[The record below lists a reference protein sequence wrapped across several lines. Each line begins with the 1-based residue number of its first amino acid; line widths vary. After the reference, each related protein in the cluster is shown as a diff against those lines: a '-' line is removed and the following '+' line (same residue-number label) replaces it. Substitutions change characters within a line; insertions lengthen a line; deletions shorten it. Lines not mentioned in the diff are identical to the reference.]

1 MKRLSETKIFMIMQA
16 CIINIYIIYVW
27 YLIIPFLINKYF
39 SIYYEF
45 GNYILYKKMFQEWF
59 YLSS

>member
-1 MKRLSETKIFMIMQA
+1 MIMRA